1 MKMPNAENA
10 VVDLRKLEDYCL
22 NPEHP
27 RGKHKARVFASA
39 LGLTGADAPDLREEL
54 LARVLTEECQEG
66 DSDEFGR
73 RYVLDFSYRND
84 DNEAVIRSTWII
96 KATEDFPRLTSCFV
110 L

>member
-1 MKMPNAENA
+1 MKIPNAEHA

-27 RGKHKARVFASA
+27 RGKHKAHVFASA
-39 LGLTGADAPDLREEL
+39 LRLTAADAAVLREEL
-54 LARVLTEECQEG
+54 LARVQTEECEEG
-66 DSDEFGR
+66 GSDEFGR
-73 RYVLDFSYRND
+73 RYVLDFSYRKG
-84 DNEAVIRSTWII
+84 DNEAMIRSTWII